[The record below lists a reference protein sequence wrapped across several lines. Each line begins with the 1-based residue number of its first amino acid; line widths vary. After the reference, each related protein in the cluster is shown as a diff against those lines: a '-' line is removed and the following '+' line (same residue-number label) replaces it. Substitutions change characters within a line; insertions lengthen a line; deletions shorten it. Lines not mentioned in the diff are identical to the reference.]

1 MVEGGVGREWE
12 SEVGEKRERGAM
24 RSKGLGNKIDDSWKP
39 PPPVG
44 DVFCQLNDEVLLNI
58 LRRLSPAPH
67 YALVCKRWMR
77 LHGTL
82 RQSIRVQDWSFLES
96 GRICARFP
104 NLTDVDLSLACIV
117 TPQASKGGSAIL
129 LTHQGLTVQLN
140 YDAVDPSSIE
150 RCIEEQQ
157 LSPAKLDRGL
167 KLLADA
173 YPGLQRLCVVD
184 VRRGNYFG
192 RARTM
197 SRSLTKQKSMKTPTR
212 TPESDKKGSD
222 KKGSEK
228 MGDGKDEKGDA
239 SPLDLKN
246 LTLGG
251 GGGKDGTMDSPATPK
266 TGIQFLTMKT
276 EETGIASIAKNCK
289 VLQELD
295 LYQCTDET
303 LRAIAACENLQI
315 VRLIGSVTGF
325 YHCTFTDIGL
335 TIMSH
340 TFRRLVRLELSGC
353 EASYEGISAIG
364 KCCVMLEELT
374 ISNKGF
380 YEGWVAALSFLDCLK
395 TLRLEGCKQIDR
407 NPGSLAHMGKC
418 SAIERLH
425 LERCDLR
432 DRAGFAALLS
442 VCSVVKE
449 LEFKD
454 CWGLDDDTLALTVP
468 CRRVRLLSLEG
479 CSLITTAGVD
489 SVVQSFKELN
499 RLRVTFCDNIRDSEL
514 SPALCDRFLTLKEFS
529 WRPDTKSVLAA
540 GLAGTGVGQKGG
552 RFFRKS

>member
-1 MVEGGVGREWE
+1 MVEVA
-12 SEVGEKRERGAM
+12 SEVVVGGLQKGGAM

-39 PPPVG
+39 PLG

-58 LRRLSPAPH
+58 LRRLSAAPH

-82 RQSIRVQDWSFLES
+82 RQSIKVQDWTFLES

-104 NLTDVDLSLACIV
+104 NLTDVDLSLACIIA
-117 TPQASKGGSAIL
+117 PQAGRGGSSIL

-140 YDAVDPSSIE
+140 YDAVDPPSIE

-192 RARTM
+192 RARSL
-197 SRSLTKQKSMKTPTR
+197 SRSLTKSKSMKTLR
-212 TPESDKKGSD
+212 TPDFDKTFPT
-222 KKGSEK
+222 
-228 MGDGKDEKGDA
+228 KDEKRDSL
-239 SPLDLKN
+239 SPLDLKS
-246 LTLGG
+246 LKLVE
-251 GGGKDGTMDSPATPK
+251 TPK
-266 TGIQFLTMKT
+266 LADKTKT
-276 EETGIASIAKNCK
+276 EETGIASIAKNCPL
-289 VLQELD
+289 LQELD

-353 EASYEGISAIG
+353 EASFEGISAIG

-374 ISNKGF
+374 LSNKGF
-380 YEGWVAALSFLDCLK
+380 YAGWVAALAYLECLK
-395 TLRLEGCKQIDR
+395 TLRLEGCKEIDR
-407 NPGSLAHMGKC
+407 NPGSLAHVGRC

-432 DRAGFAALLS
+432 DRVGFAALLS
-442 VCSVVKE
+442 VCSTVKE

-454 CWGLDDDTLALTVP
+454 CWGD
-468 CRRVRLLSLEG
+468 RK
-479 CSLITTAGVD
+479 
-489 SVVQSFKELN
+489 SVV
-499 RLRVTFCDNIRDSEL
+499 
-514 SPALCDRFLTLKEFS
+514 
-529 WRPDTKSVLAA
+529 
-540 GLAGTGVGQKGG
+540 
-552 RFFRKS
+552 

>member
-1 MVEGGVGREWE
+1 MEVALGRGELE
-12 SEVGEKRERGAM
+12 SEVGAGVPKGAM

-39 PPPVG
+39 PLG

-82 RQSIRVQDWSFLES
+82 RQSIRVQDWTFLES

-117 TPQASKGGSAIL
+117 TPQAGKGGSAIL

-140 YDAVDPSSIE
+140 YDAVDLPSIE

-192 RARTM
+192 RARCM
-197 SRSLTKQKSMKTPTR
+197 SRSLSKSKSMKNPR
-212 TPESDKKGSD
+212 TPDSDKKVN
-222 KKGSEK
+222 
-228 MGDGKDEKGDA
+228 DEKGDA
-239 SPLDLKN
+239 SPLDLKDFK
-246 LTLGG
+246 LSRAM
-251 GGGKDGTMDSPATPK
+251 TMDGPLETPK
-266 TGIQFLTMKT
+266 TGIQYQKT
-276 EETGIASIAKNCK
+276 EETGIASIAKNCPL
-289 VLQELD
+289 LQELD

-303 LRAIAACENLQI
+303 LRAIAACANLQI

-374 ISNKGF
+374 LSNKGF
-380 YEGWVAALSFLDCLK
+380 YAGWVAALSFLDCLK
-395 TLRLEGCKQIDR
+395 TLRLEGCKEIDR
-407 NPGSLAHMGKC
+407 NPGPLAHVGRC

-432 DRAGFAALLS
+432 DRVGFAALLS
-442 VCSVVKE
+442 VCSTVKE

-454 CWGLDDDTLALTVP
+454 CWGLDDDTLALTVS

-489 SVVQSFKELN
+489 SVVQSFKDLN

-514 SPALCDRFLTLKEFS
+514 TPALGDRFLTLKEFS

-552 RFFRKS
+552 RFFRRT

>member
-1 MVEGGVGREWE
+1 
-12 SEVGEKRERGAM
+12 M

-39 PPPVG
+39 LLG
-44 DVFCQLNDEVLLNI
+44 DLTCSLNDELLLRI
-58 LRRLSPAPH
+58 LGRLSPAPQ
-67 YALVCKRWMR
+67 YALVCKRWTR
-77 LHGTL
+77 LHGSL
-82 RQSIRVQDWSFLES
+82 RQSIRVQDWRFLES
-96 GRICARFP
+96 GRIMARFP

-117 TPQASKGGSAIL
+117 APRECKGSAIL
-129 LTHQGLTVQLN
+129 LTHQGLTVQLG
-140 YDAVDPSSIE
+140 YDAVDPPSIE
-150 RCIEEQQ
+150 HCIEEQQ
-157 LSPAKLDRGL
+157 LSPSKLDKGL
-167 KLLADA
+167 KLLADS

-192 RARTM
+192 RARSM
-197 SRSLTKQKSMKTPTR
+197 SRTLSKQKSVKLPT
-212 TPESDKKGSD
+212 TPESEKKEKYVASGKVD
-222 KKGSEK
+222 ATAQAINETLSETLA
-228 MGDGKDEKGDA
+228 EKAGALPLSQDA
-239 SPLDLKN
+239 
-246 LTLGG
+246 LT
-251 GGGKDGTMDSPATPK
+251 DSPAGSPRPGYRIGQEK
-266 TGIQFLTMKT
+266 PDS
-276 EETGIASIAKNCK
+276 ETGIASIAKSCPL
-289 VLQELD
+289 LQELD

-303 LRAIAACENLQI
+303 LRAVSACENLQI

-374 ISNKGF
+374 LSNKGF
-380 YEGWVAALSFLDCLK
+380 YEGWVEALSFLSCLK

-407 NPGSLAHMGKC
+407 NPGPAERLGRC

-432 DRAGFAALLS
+432 DRVGFAALLT
-442 VCSVVKE
+442 VCSVAKE
-449 LEFKD
+449 LEFQD
-454 CWGLDDDTLALTVP
+454 CWGLDDETLGLAT
-468 CRRVRLLSLEG
+468 CCKRVKLLGLEG
-479 CSLITTAGVD
+479 CSLVTTAGVD
-489 SVVQSFKELN
+489 TVVQAFKDLQ

-514 SPALCDRFLTLKEFS
+514 SPALCDRVLTLKEFS

-552 RFFRKS
+552 RFFRRA

>member
-1 MVEGGVGREWE
+1 M
-12 SEVGEKRERGAM
+12 SEVVEKGASRGAM

-39 PPPVG
+39 PVG

-58 LRRLSPAPH
+58 LQRLPPAPH

-77 LHGTL
+77 LHGAL
-82 RQSIRVQDWSFLES
+82 RQAIRVQDWSFLET

-117 TPQASKGGSAIL
+117 TPQACKGGSAIL

-140 YDAVDPSSIE
+140 YDAVDPPSIE

-157 LSPAKLDRGL
+157 LSLAKLDKGL

-192 RARTM
+192 RARSM
-197 SRSLTKQKSMKTPTR
+197 LLTLSKQKSMKTP
-212 TPESDKKGSD
+212 ESDKR
-222 KKGSEK
+222 EK
-228 MGDGKDEKGDA
+228 DGKYEKSNP
-239 SPLDLKN
+239 SPRGLKDLKF
-246 LTLGG
+246 GG
-251 GGGKDGTMDSPATPK
+251 GAVAGTVDSPATPK
-266 TGIQFLTMKT
+266 TGIQYVKT
-276 EETGIASIAKNCK
+276 KSEETGIASIAKNCK
-289 VLQELD
+289 LLQELD

-303 LRAIAACENLQI
+303 LRAIAACKNLQI

-353 EASYEGISAIG
+353 EASFEGISAIG

-380 YEGWVAALSFLDCLK
+380 YEGWVAALAFLDCLK

-442 VCSVVKE
+442 VCSAVKE

-454 CWGLDDDTLALTVP
+454 CWGLDDDTLAFTVP

-479 CSLITTAGVD
+479 CSLVTSAGVD
-489 SVVQSFKELN
+489 SVVQSFKDLN

-529 WRPDTKSVLAA
+529 WRPDTKSVLKA

-552 RFFRKS
+552 RFFRRT

>member
-1 MVEGGVGREWE
+1 
-12 SEVGEKRERGAM
+12 M

-39 PPPVG
+39 VSVDP
-44 DVFCQLNDEVLLNI
+44 FCSLNDELLLRI
-58 LRRLSPAPH
+58 LRRLSHSPH
-67 YALVCKRWMR
+67 YALVCKRWMK

-82 RQSIRVQDWSFLES
+82 RQSIKVQDWRFLES
-96 GRICARFP
+96 GRIVSRFP

-117 TPQASKGGSAIL
+117 QPRDCKGSAIL
-129 LTHQGLTVQLN
+129 LTHQGLTVQLA
-140 YDAVDPSSIE
+140 YDAVDPGSIE

-167 KLLADA
+167 KLLADS

-192 RARTM
+192 RARSM
-197 SRSLTKQKSMKTPTR
+197 SRTLSKQKSLKTPG
-212 TPESDKKGSD
+212 TPDSDRKDKDVKK
-222 KKGSEK
+222 
-228 MGDGKDEKGDA
+228 DA
-239 SPLDLKN
+239 MKLDRS
-246 LTLGG
+246 GG
-251 GGGKDGTMDSPATPK
+251 VAAAAGNATPDSPAEIPK
-266 TGIQFLTMKT
+266 AEAVVQIVKKKA
-276 EETGIASIAKNCK
+276 EAEIGIASIAKSCPL
-289 VLQELD
+289 LQELD

-374 ISNKGF
+374 LSNKGF

-407 NPGSLAHMGKC
+407 NPGPLDRLGKC

-449 LEFKD
+449 LEFQD
-454 CWGLDDDTLALTVP
+454 CWGLDDDTLGLATQ
-468 CRRVRLLSLEG
+468 CKRVKLLGLEG
-479 CSLITTAGVD
+479 CSLVTTNGVD
-489 SVVQSFKELN
+489 SVVQAFKDLQ

-514 SPALCDRFLTLKEFS
+514 SPALCDRVLTLKEFS

-552 RFFRKS
+552 RFLRRA

>member
-1 MVEGGVGREWE
+1 
-12 SEVGEKRERGAM
+12 
-24 RSKGLGNKIDDSWKP
+24 
-39 PPPVG
+39 
-44 DVFCQLNDEVLLNI
+44 
-58 LRRLSPAPH
+58 
-67 YALVCKRWMR
+67 
-77 LHGTL
+77 
-82 RQSIRVQDWSFLES
+82 
-96 GRICARFP
+96 
-104 NLTDVDLSLACIV
+104 
-117 TPQASKGGSAIL
+117 
-129 LTHQGLTVQLN
+129 
-140 YDAVDPSSIE
+140 
-150 RCIEEQQ
+150 
-157 LSPAKLDRGL
+157 
-167 KLLADA
+167 
-173 YPGLQRLCVVD
+173 
-184 VRRGNYFG
+184 
-192 RARTM
+192 M
-197 SRSLTKQKSMKTPTR
+197 SRTLSKQKSMKALTR
-212 TPESDKKGSD
+212 TPESDKEEG
-222 KKGSEK
+222 
-228 MGDGKDEKGDA
+228 GKDEKADV
-239 SPLDLKN
+239 SPLDLKD
-246 LTLGG
+246 LRLGG
-251 GGGKDGTMDSPATPK
+251 VAMAWTVDSPSTPK
-266 TGIQFLTMKT
+266 TGIQYLQTKT

-289 VLQELD
+289 LLQELD
-295 LYQCTDET
+295 LFQCTDET

-364 KCCVMLEELT
+364 RCCVMLEELT

-442 VCSVVKE
+442 VCSAVKE

-454 CWGLDDDTLALTVP
+454 CWGLDDDTLALIVP
-468 CRRVRLLSLEG
+468 CRRVRLLNLEG

-489 SVVQSFKELN
+489 SVVQSFKDLN

-529 WRPDTKSVLAA
+529 WRPDTKSVLKA

-552 RFFRKS
+552 KFFRRT

>member
-1 MVEGGVGREWE
+1 MVEAVLGLGEWHSEGGEGMLKAAL
-12 SEVGEKRERGAM
+12 GGAM

-39 PPPVG
+39 PPG
-44 DVFCQLNDEVLLNI
+44 DPFCQLNDEVLLNI

-67 YALVCKRWMR
+67 HALVCKRWMR

-82 RQSIRVQDWSFLES
+82 RQAIKVQDWTFLES
-96 GRICARFP
+96 GRICQRFP

-117 TPQASKGGSAIL
+117 TPQEPTGSAIL

-140 YDAVDPSSIE
+140 YDAVDPPSIE

-192 RARTM
+192 RARSM
-197 SRSLTKQKSMKTPTR
+197 SRTLSKQKSMKNPSTPD
-212 TPESDKKGSD
+212 SDKKNPPVKEVRES
-222 KKGSEK
+222 
-228 MGDGKDEKGDA
+228 KDRFGDA
-239 SPLDLKN
+239 LADVLKDLKTDGGTLTGN
-246 LTLGG
+246 L
-251 GGGKDGTMDSPATPK
+251 DCSVETPK
-266 TGIQFLTMKT
+266 SGTQYLKKKT
-276 EETGIASIAKNCK
+276 EETGIASIAKNCPL
-289 VLQELD
+289 LQELD

-303 LRAIAACENLQI
+303 LRAIADCENLQI

-374 ISNKGF
+374 LSNKGF
-380 YEGWVAALSFLDCLK
+380 YEGWVAALSFLACLK

-407 NPGSLAHMGKC
+407 NPGPHDRLGRC

-432 DRAGFAALLS
+432 DRAGFSALLA
-442 VCSVVKE
+442 VCAVVRE

-454 CWGLDDDTLALTVP
+454 CWGLDDDTLALTVS
-468 CRRVRLLSLEG
+468 CKRVRLLSLEG
-479 CSLITTAGVD
+479 CSLVTTAGVD
-489 SVVQSFKELN
+489 SVVQSFKDLN

-552 RFFRKS
+552 RFFKKS

>member
-1 MVEGGVGREWE
+1 MVEVALGCE
-12 SEVGEKRERGAM
+12 SEVGVHKGAM

-39 PPPVG
+39 PVG
-44 DVFCQLNDEVLLNI
+44 DVFSQLNDEVLLNI

-82 RQSIRVQDWSFLES
+82 RQSIKVQDWTFLES
-96 GRICARFP
+96 GRICSRFP

-117 TPQASKGGSAIL
+117 APQAGKGGSAIL
-129 LTHQGLTVQLN
+129 LTHQGLTVQLRN
-140 YDAVDPSSIE
+140 DAVDPPSIE

-192 RARTM
+192 RARSM
-197 SRSLTKQKSMKTPTR
+197 SRSLSKSKSMKTLR
-212 TPESDKKGSD
+212 TPDSDKKLN
-222 KKGSEK
+222 
-228 MGDGKDEKGDA
+228 DA
-239 SPLDLKN
+239 RDDSSLPDLKN
-246 LTLGG
+246 LKLGSL
-251 GGGKDGTMDSPATPK
+251 DSPIATTPK
-266 TGIQFLTMKT
+266 TVGIQFQKTKT
-276 EETGIASIAKNCK
+276 EETGIASIAKNCPL
-289 VLQELD
+289 LQELD

-374 ISNKGF
+374 LSNKGF
-380 YEGWVAALSFLDCLK
+380 YAGWVAALSFLDCLK
-395 TLRLEGCKQIDR
+395 TLRLEGCKEIDR
-407 NPGSLAHMGKC
+407 NPGPLAHVGRC

-432 DRAGFAALLS
+432 DRVGFAALLT
-442 VCSVVKE
+442 VCSTVKE

-454 CWGLDDDTLALTVP
+454 CWGLDDDTLALTVS

-489 SVVQSFKELN
+489 SVVQSFKDLN

-514 SPALCDRFLTLKEFS
+514 TPALGDRFLTLKEFS

-552 RFFRKS
+552 RFFRRT

>member
-1 MVEGGVGREWE
+1 MVEVAVGREWE
-12 SEVGEKRERGAM
+12 SEEGGGAGVLKGAM

-39 PPPVG
+39 PLG
-44 DVFCQLNDEVLLNI
+44 DVFSQLNDEVLLNI

-67 YALVCKRWMR
+67 YGLVCKRWMR

-82 RQSIRVQDWSFLES
+82 RQSIRVQDWTFLES

-117 TPQASKGGSAIL
+117 TPQAGKGGSAIL

-140 YDAVDPSSIE
+140 YDAVDPASIE

-192 RARTM
+192 RARSM
-197 SRSLTKQKSMKTPTR
+197 SRSLSRSKSMKTTPTR
-212 TPESDKKGSD
+212 TPESDKKGND
-222 KKGSEK
+222 AKI
-228 MGDGKDEKGDA
+228 DEKGDG

-246 LTLGG
+246 LKLGG
-251 GGGKDGTMDSPATPK
+251 AATTDSPLATPK
-266 TGIQFLTMKT
+266 MGIQYQKSKS
-276 EETGIASIAKNCK
+276 EETGIASIAKNCPL
-289 VLQELD
+289 LQELD

-374 ISNKGF
+374 LSNKGF
-380 YEGWVAALSFLDCLK
+380 YAGWVAALSFLDCLK
-395 TLRLEGCKQIDR
+395 TLRLEGCKEIDR
-407 NPGSLAHMGKC
+407 NPGPLNHVGRC

-432 DRAGFAALLS
+432 DRVGFAALLS
-442 VCSVVKE
+442 VCSTVKE

-454 CWGLDDDTLALTVP
+454 CWGLDDDTLALAVS

-489 SVVQSFKELN
+489 SVVQSFKDLN

-514 SPALCDRFLTLKEFS
+514 TPALGDRFLTLKEFS

-552 RFFRKS
+552 RFFRRT

>member
-1 MVEGGVGREWE
+1 MVEVALGRGEWE
-12 SEVGEKRERGAM
+12 REVGEKGGVQRGAM

-39 PPPVG
+39 PVG
-44 DVFCQLNDEVLLNI
+44 DVFSQLNDEVLLNI

-117 TPQASKGGSAIL
+117 TPQACKGGSAIL

-140 YDAVDPSSIE
+140 YDAVDPPSIE

-167 KLLADA
+167 RLLADA

-192 RARTM
+192 RARSM
-197 SRSLTKQKSMKTPTR
+197 SRSLTKQRSMK
-212 TPESDKKGSD
+212 TPESDKKPQD
-222 KKGSEK
+222 A
-228 MGDGKDEKGDA
+228 KDEKGDS

-246 LTLGG
+246 LKLDGG
-251 GGGKDGTMDSPATPK
+251 ALAEAMDSPATPK
-266 TGIQFLTMKT
+266 TGMQYVKSKT

-289 VLQELD
+289 LLQELD

-395 TLRLEGCKQIDR
+395 ILRLEGCKQIDR
-407 NPGSLAHMGKC
+407 NPGPLAHVGKC

-489 SVVQSFKELN
+489 SVVQSFKDLN

-552 RFFRKS
+552 RFFRRT